1 MTRNIDKY
9 DEETRIT
16 RRTLL
21 LGAGMATIG
30 TVLLGRLAYLG
41 IFKSP
46 EFQSLA
52 EGNRV
57 RLHMLLPHRGL
68 IYDRNK
74 KIMADNKQSFRLV
87 IFPEDC
93 NDIKQNIKRVS
104 ALLQISPEDQ
114 SALLQTIKS
123 KPRFIPS
130 TLMENLTWKDV
141 CQLEVHML
149 DLPGCS
155 IEQISVRSYPDALST
170 AHVIGY
176 VQVPSAEDCEENH
189 LFRLNDFKIGK
200 TGIEKIYDVRL
211 RGIAG
216 YKQVEVNARNRMVR
230 ELAVSQSMSGEHLQ
244 LCIDQGLQSYI
255 AEQLTE
261 YESAGAV
268 VLDVNTGEVLA
279 LHSHPSFDSNLFTHG
294 IKKKDWK
301 ELVNNPYRPLHNKV
315 IQGIYPPGS
324 IFKSIVALAA
334 LEAGVIKADHT
345 TVCDGHIEISG
356 HRFHC
361 WKKEGHGHLEL
372 VHALRQSCD
381 VYFFEIAQKVGIEK
395 IAAMAKRFG
404 FGSVTGI
411 ELPGEKSG
419 LVPTKSWK
427 MIVKGEKWRIGDTI
441 NAGIG
446 QGALLATPLQLA
458 IATAQLVHPKQKKI
472 APNLVKGNNYSEQEF
487 LDINPAHLALVKQ
500 GLDDTVNSP
509 QGLAYGSRIFT
520 PGREM
525 GGKTSTA
532 QVRRISMEERAR
544 GVLANEQR
552 PWEHRDHAMFA
563 GYAPIHAP
571 RFAVAVIIEHGGGG
585 GKVAAPLGRDIL
597 IKAQELI
604 G

>member
-1 MTRNIDKY
+1 MTHNIEKF
-9 DEETRIT
+9 DEESRIT

-21 LGAGMATIG
+21 LGAGKALIG
-30 TVLLGRLAYLG
+30 TVILGRLAYLG

-57 RLHMLLPHRGL
+57 RLHMLLPQRGL

-74 KIMADNKQSFRLV
+74 KVLADNKQSFRLV

-93 NDIKQNIKRVS
+93 NDISYNLKKVS
-104 ALLQISPEDQ
+104 ALLEISPEDQ
-114 SALLQTIKS
+114 AAILQTIKS
-123 KPRFIPS
+123 KPRFIP
-130 TLMENLTWKDV
+130 TTIMENLTWKSV
-141 CQLEVHML
+141 CQLEVHTL

-155 IEQISVRSYPDALST
+155 IEQVSVRHYPDAFST

-189 LFRLNDFKIGK
+189 LFRLNDFKLGK
-200 TGIEKIYDVRL
+200 TGIEKVYDENL

-230 ELAVSQSMSGEHLQ
+230 ELSVSESQSGDHLH
-244 LCIDQGLQSYI
+244 LCIDQDLQSYL
-255 AEQLTE
+255 AQRLQD

-268 VLDVNTGEVLA
+268 VLDIHTGEALA

-294 IKKKDWK
+294 IKKKDWQ
-301 ELVNNPYRPLHNKV
+301 ELVNNPHRPLHNKV

-334 LEAGVIKADHT
+334 LEAGIVNAEHT
-345 TVCDGHIEISG
+345 TQCTGYIEISG

-381 VYFFEIAQKVGIEK
+381 VYFYEIAQKLGIEK

-404 FGSVTGI
+404 FGSASGI

-427 MIVKGEKWRIGDTI
+427 MIVKREKWRIGDTI

-458 IATAQLVHPKQKKI
+458 IATAQLVHPKQKKVTPHLI
-472 APNLVKGNNYSEQEF
+472 KVNTYESDEF
-487 LDINPAHLALVKQ
+487 LDLNPAHLAVIKQ

-509 QGLAYGSRIFT
+509 QGLAYSSRILT
-520 PGREM
+520 PGHEM

-544 GVLANEQR
+544 GVLSNEQR

-563 GYAPIHAP
+563 GYAPIHDP